1 MERPKSTHRPTAA
14 AKEGSRSSREEP
26 KVGQLLFDCSDLPLC
41 EQEAVVVLGKPIK
54 EKPIPLSQVDGETGQ
69 TTVWGDIVRKESVTS
84 KDGRWE
90 IFSIDITDYTSSNT
104 LKLILPS
111 DKKEDVEQLN
121 EGDTLVVRG
130 DAAFDKYEHDVTIR
144 PVAITLT
151 KKKRKT
157 DDAPVKRVELHLHS
171 NMSTMDGMNGSA
183 ELAKLAHAWG
193 HRAMAITDH
202 GIVQGFPDAMY
213 ASEKWDDFRMIY
225 GLEAYFVNDMVGAVK
240 GRSPPGI

>member
-1 MERPKSTHRPTAA
+1 
-14 AKEGSRSSREEP
+14 
-26 KVGQLLFDCSDLPLC
+26 
-41 EQEAVVVLGKPIK
+41 
-54 EKPIPLSQVDGETGQ
+54 
-69 TTVWGDIVRKESVTS
+69 
-84 KDGRWE
+84 
-90 IFSIDITDYTSSNT
+90 
-104 LKLILPS
+104 
-111 DKKEDVEQLN
+111 
-121 EGDTLVVRG
+121 
-130 DAAFDKYEHDVTIR
+130 KYEHDVTIR

-202 GIVQGFPDAMY
+202 GVVQGFPDAMY

-240 GRSPPGI
+240 GGARQEFDGEFVVFDLETTGLSAGSDRITEIGAVKVKNGEVVDVLNTFVNPERHIPEKITALTGITDAMVKDAPRRTLSSGRNSARRMRYWWRTMPILTARL

>member
-1 MERPKSTHRPTAA
+1 MERPKSAHRPTASV
-14 AKEGSRSSREEP
+14 KEGGKSSRQEP

-130 DAAFDKYEHDVTIR
+130 DAAVSYTHLDVYKRQVLCSGQGAYPVPVRCLSFDD
-144 PVAITLT
+144 
-151 KKKRKT
+151 
-157 DDAPVKRVELHLHS
+157 
-171 NMSTMDGMNGSA
+171 
-183 ELAKLAHAWG
+183 
-193 HRAMAITDH
+193 
-202 GIVQGFPDAMY
+202 
-213 ASEKWDDFRMIY
+213 RMEMF
-225 GLEAYFVNDMVGAVK
+225 L
-240 GRSPPGI
+240 